1 MAALMDNRLCKV
13 GVITEPLLLGVG
25 DIGLRFQEPLV
36 TFHELTN
43 TQPPL
48 VHVSV

>member
-25 DIGLRFQEPLV
+25 GHWVR
-36 TFHELTN
+36 
-43 TQPPL
+43 
-48 VHVSV
+48 VSGTSGHNVS